1 MKANG
6 LKYRVIRISMKIEKF
21 GLINFYVFSNSLK
34 YKTTMK
40 MIFKCVLKAM
50 IALNCIDLYIDK
62 NRKNW

>member
-1 MKANG
+1 M
-6 LKYRVIRISMKIEKF
+6 KYRAIRTSMKIEKF

-40 MIFKCVLKAM
+40 MILKGVLKAM
-50 IALNCIDLYIDK
+50 IALNCIDSHIDK